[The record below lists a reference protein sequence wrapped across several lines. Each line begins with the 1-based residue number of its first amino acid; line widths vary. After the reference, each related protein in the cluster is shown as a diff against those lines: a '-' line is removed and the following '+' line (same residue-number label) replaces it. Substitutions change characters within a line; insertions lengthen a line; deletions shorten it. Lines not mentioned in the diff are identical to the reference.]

1 MCEKKKKKERTSLR
15 DREGSIA
22 LAQFSVPLEG
32 VAALE
37 APVQQGGGRKEREG
51 RKGGREGGS
60 ENEA

>member
-1 MCEKKKKKERTSLR
+1 M
-15 DREGSIA
+15 
-22 LAQFSVPLEG
+22 AQFSVPLEG